1 MTKKNVKALC
11 LFSGGL
17 DSLLAV
23 CLMQKQGITVDG
35 IVFTSTFFDLQP
47 ALKGAK
53 QLGIDLVQKD
63 FTEDIIGLIKAPPHG
78 FGKGLNPCIDCHA
91 LMFKNAGEYMQEN
104 GYDFLCTGE
113 VLNERPMSQNKKSLH
128 TVATDSSFGEF
139 LLRPLSAQILPPT
152 KMETE
157 GLVDR
162 EQLEGIQGRGRKRQ
176 MALAEEFGLKT
187 YPSPA
192 GGCKLTE
199 PSFAKRMK
207 DLKSHEGVDNL
218 KNIDFLKV
226 GRHFRLND
234 GIKLIVGRNRSDN
247 EYIIN
252 NLNKNDNYVLHAAN
266 VKGPFASLSKDSSQ
280 ETLQI
285 AAAICARY
293 SDSENDELTTIRI
306 KLLEDEKL
314 IEVLPMKQDEINAL
328 LL

>member
-1 MTKKNVKALC
+1 MTKENVKTLC

-17 DSLLAV
+17 DSRLAV
-23 CLMQKQGITVDG
+23 CLMKKQGITVDG
-35 IVFTSTFFDLQP
+35 IVFTSPFFDLTP
-47 ALKGAK
+47 AVEGAK
-53 QLGIDLVQKD
+53 QLDINLIQKD
-63 FTEDIIGLIKAPPHG
+63 FTEEIIGLIKAPPHG
-78 FGKGLNPCIDCHA
+78 FGKGINPCIDCHA
-91 LMFKNAGEYMQEN
+91 LMFKRAGEYMQEN

-128 TVATDSSFGEF
+128 TVATDSTFGDL
-139 LLRPLSAQILPPT
+139 LLRPLSAQVLPPT
-152 KMETE
+152 KMETD

-162 EQLEGIQGRGRKRQ
+162 EQLEGIQGRGRKTQ

-218 KNIDFLKV
+218 KDIDFLKV

-234 GIKLIVGRNRSDN
+234 GTKLIVGRNRSDN

-266 VKGPFASLSKDSSQ
+266 VKGPFATLSKDASQ
-280 ETLQI
+280 ETLKI

-293 SDSENDELTTIRI
+293 SDSKNDEPTVVRI
-306 KLLEDEKL
+306 KLLEDENL
-314 IEVLPMKQDEINAL
+314 VAILPMGQEEINTL